1 MLEIAEASGAG
12 LLIMGAYEHSRFGE
26 ALLGGVT
33 RDVLRQS
40 RIPVLVAH

>member
-1 MLEIAEASGAG
+1 MLEIAEASGVG
-12 LLIMGAYEHSRFGE
+12 LVIMGAYQHSRFGK